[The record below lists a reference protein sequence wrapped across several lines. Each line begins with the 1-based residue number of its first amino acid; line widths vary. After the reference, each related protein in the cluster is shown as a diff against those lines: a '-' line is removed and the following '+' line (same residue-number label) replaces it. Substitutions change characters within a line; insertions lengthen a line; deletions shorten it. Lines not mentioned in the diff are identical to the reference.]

1 MMNWA
6 TLPKY
11 RPGPAEP
18 AGRLKRVPVF
28 GTLAPLIMNFHA
40 AAKIEARN
48 PSSSTDRTACPRIY
62 PGTIASGVLKQVLE
76 SY

>member
-6 TLPKY
+6 KLPKY

-48 PSSSTDRTACPRIY
+48 PSSIDR
-62 PGTIASGVLKQVLE
+62 
-76 SY
+76 